1 MSGMSGIR
9 DRNLEW
15 QPRLRYP
22 FWAENL
28 VLNYTQC
35 SEKMYKGNAPNFL
48 VSNLLKLQITNH
60 NHKKIMQYVLLLPL
74 ERFLF
79 ISKSYGGVT
88 STGITEI
95 CVLFDKLT
103 YSGNSVAN
111 KECNLIAT

>member
-48 VSNLLKLQITNH
+48 VSNLLKLKITNTR
-60 NHKKIMQYVLLLPL
+60 KKVMQYVLLLPL

-79 ISKSYGGVT
+79 ISKSHGGVT
-88 STGITEI
+88 S
-95 CVLFDKLT
+95 D
-103 YSGNSVAN
+103 
-111 KECNLIAT
+111 